1 MSDPPDLDALAR
13 RYLDLWQEQLADLAA
28 DRQVADIMAR
38 TIELMNSGAAAFAAM
53 TGSGRPA
60 GESEPKGG
68 DQDPEHR
75 KTRQGRNGAAAQ
87 DSGGPAAAA
96 PARRPADDGV
106 AELARRVA
114 ALEQRVAALEAGGGR
129 GGAGPKGRSRKRRT

>member
-38 TIELMNSGAAAFAAM
+38 TIELMNSGVAAFAAM
-53 TGSGRPA
+53 AGGGEPTTGRDPND
-60 GESEPKGG
+60 G
-68 DQDPEHR
+68 DEDPEHR
-75 KTRQGRNGAAAQ
+75 KTPQRRSGAATETTR
-87 DSGGPAAAA
+87 GTAAVA
-96 PARRPADDGV
+96 PARRPADDGM

-114 ALEQRVAALEAGGGR
+114 ALEQRVAALEADGGGSR
-129 GGAGPKGRSRKRRT
+129 AGAKGRPRKRRT